1 MVKDQISNPTTT
13 MLVSKIVK
21 ICCENFYKK
30 RNVLKGIFHLSNEPA
45 ISKLEFTK
53 YIYYK
58 SKKLNLINNKC
69 KIIGISSNKFKKA
82 AKRPKNSSFN
92 LTKIK
97 KKLKIK
103 NFQWKNSI
111 KKILITF

>member
-1 MVKDQISNPTTT
+1 MN
-13 MLVSKIVK
+13 
-21 ICCENFYKK
+21 
-30 RNVLKGIFHLSNEPA
+30 LS

-58 SKKLNLINNKC
+58 SKKLNLINNEC
-69 KIIGISSNKFKKA
+69 KIVGISSNKFKKT

-97 KKLKIK
+97 KKVK
-103 NFQWKNSI
+103 N
-111 KKILITF
+111 